1 MLKKGLIEL
10 YLENMLMAI
19 ISTVTFLSFIHLE
32 VYTDIFDIYVIL
44 GVITS
49 IISTTYVILFI
60 LYNYIYKYISG
71 RGGILLNLWKIK
83 NNKRNFIIF
92 I

>member
-19 ISTVTFLSFIHLE
+19 VSSVTFLSFIHLE
-32 VYTDIFDIYVIL
+32 IYADTFDIYIIL

-49 IISTTYVILFI
+49 IISTTYV
-60 LYNYIYKYISG
+60 K
-71 RGGILLNLWKIK
+71 
-83 NNKRNFIIF
+83 
-92 I
+92 